1 MDRKILQCIAIG
13 YCVAVLVVT
22 AWFWSRQ
29 VQSVVELLRLA
40 YG

>member
-1 MDRKILQCIAIG
+1 MRAQTRQWIAIG
-13 YCVAVLVVT
+13 YCTAVLVVA

-29 VQSVVELLRLA
+29 IHSVVELLRLA